1 MDATRTS
8 DGVRVLMKYVIK
20 SEHLY
25 EVEIATF
32 FSSKDLAS
40 DPKNH
45 CIPVYDVL
53 TVPDDPEGNIFVMP
67 LVRGFES
74 PPFRTI
80 GESVDFF
87 GQFFEACD
95 PTG

>member
-1 MDATRTS
+1 MDVTRTS
-8 DGVRVLMKYVIK
+8 DGVRVLMKYIKK
-20 SEHLY
+20 SEHPY

-40 DPKNH
+40 NLKNH
-45 CIPVYDVL
+45 CIPIYDVL
-53 TVPDDPEGNIFVMP
+53 TVPNDPEGTILVMP

-80 GESVDFF
+80 GEAVDFF

-95 PTG
+95 PTR